1 MSNTVQTQETAQPQ
15 KSKIFDQFYGGR
27 CFEAIMASPRL
38 TRDETFVLL
47 VIGSKLDFNAPLHSK
62 RFISSKQL
70 CDYTKLGGSTLR
82 KTTKSLRDKG
92 YLIVEDRYN
101 EVKRQISNNYA
112 MSDKIFIEYLADNGY
127 EIVNTGSVSSAEG
140 PGAGHHNLTEVLCES
155 GHKLTEELCES
166 GGRRSVVAPI
176 DILSKY
182 ILEEKGN
189 RVLLPKKDSAVASPL
204 QNGKPKRIANKKWE
218 RRNCQDRG
226 IETFTP
232 DCTNGKYLPNPGRRC
247 IELFIGEMY
256 DLHGYEPLKAVF
268 DDLKQNNLRGKVMFN
283 RDNISASFKEA
294 ACRLRGEEPSN
305 HTDIPHNQDPGF

>member
-1 MSNTVQTQETAQPQ
+1 MSNTVITPETVQPQ
-15 KSKIFDQFYGGR
+15 KSKIFDHFYGGR

-101 EVKRQISNNYA
+101 EAKRQISNNYA

-127 EIVNTGSVSSAEG
+127 EIVNTGGANSAE
-140 PGAGHHNLTEVLCES
+140 ALCES
-155 GHKLTEELCES
+155 GHKLTEALCES
-166 GGRRSVVAPI
+166 GGRCSVRAPI
-176 DILSKY
+176 DILSKD

-189 RVLLPKKDSAVASPL
+189 RVLLPKKDSVPSPL
-204 QNGKPKRIANKKWE
+204 VPKKPKRLANKKWE

-268 DDLKQNNLRGKVMFN
+268 DDLKENNLRGKVMFN
-283 RDNISASFKEA
+283 RDNISASFQHA
-294 ACRLRGEEPSN
+294 AFRLKGNKAPD
-305 HTDIPHNQDPGF
+305 HTEVPHNPDPGF